1 MYRKRE
7 HSALITL
14 NKFICN
20 VQISFRKKIIKIIQN
35 NVRNVN
41 FIQEKNAKSIPKRD
55 MFIGNKCLQK
65 KLYFKIQPEWFEFY

>member
-1 MYRKRE
+1 M
-7 HSALITL
+7 
-14 NKFICN
+14 
-20 VQISFRKKIIKIIQN
+20 QN